1 MKRSADSSTR
11 VVLVS
16 GKGGVGKT
24 TVAAATA
31 ALAAKRGE
39 RALALSL
46 DRAHN
51 LGDVLGAKL
60 GPEPVRVAERLW
72 ALEADPQAELRR
84 HWRALSGY
92 LSRLLEYL
100 GLGGV
105 EADEVAVF
113 PGLEELLVLSRVTE
127 IVESKEYDLV
137 VVDLAPTASSL
148 RLLAFPELMAGTLG
162 KLVKWERRFMHLL
175 RPAAK
180 RAMKMPLPEDEAY
193 EALDQLA
200 SRLARLKT
208 LLTDG
213 ERTVVRL
220 VSIPERIVVEE
231 TRSAFTL
238 LSLFGLSVD
247 AVVLNRV
254 LPDELATGYL
264 GAWTKI
270 QAREM
275 QRSRELFAD
284 VPILTLRFQAS
295 EVSGAAALASVADEL
310 YGDRDPSRP
319 FRVAPPLRFRRDRGR
334 TRIEV
339 SLPHAAAG
347 SIDLKQRDD
356 DLILT
361 IGGWRRQ
368 LALPASLH
376 GRAVTGAKLARGVL
390 TISFDEESP

>member
-1 MKRSADSSTR
+1 MTR

-31 ALAAKRGE
+31 ALAAKRGK
-39 RALALSL
+39 RSLALSL

-51 LGDVLGAKL
+51 LGDVLGHPL
-60 GPEPVRVAERLW
+60 GPEPVRLADNLS
-72 ALEADPQAELRR
+72 AFEADPQAELRR

-92 LSRLLEYL
+92 LARLLEYL

-113 PGLEELLVLSRVTE
+113 PGLEELLVLSRVTG

-148 RLLAFPELMAGTLG
+148 RLLGFPELMAGTFG

-180 RAMKMPLPEDEAY
+180 RATKMPLPEDEAY
-193 EALDQLA
+193 EALEALA
-200 SRLARLKT
+200 ARLARLKT
-208 LLTDG
+208 LLTDA

-220 VSIPERIVVEE
+220 VSIPEHIVVEE

-254 LPDELATGYL
+254 LPEELSRGYL
-264 GAWTKI
+264 AGWTKI
-270 QAREM
+270 QARE
-275 QRSRELFAD
+275 RSRARELFAD
-284 VPILTLRFQAS
+284 VPILELRFQAS
-295 EVSGAAALASVADEL
+295 EVIGAAALARVAREL
-310 YGDRDPSRP
+310 YGERDPSEA
-319 FRVAPPLRFRRDRGR
+319 FRVAPPLRFRRERGK
-334 TRIEV
+334 TRLEV

-347 SIDLKQRDD
+347 SVDLKQRGD

-368 LALPASLH
+368 LALPASLRGH
-376 GRAVTGAKLARGVL
+376 AVTSAKLSRGTL
-390 TISFDEESP
+390 TIDLEEDNP

>member
-1 MKRSADSSTR
+1 MTKI
-11 VVLVS
+11 VLVS

-31 ALAAKRGE
+31 ALAAKGGA
-39 RALALSL
+39 RALVASL

-51 LGDVLGAKL
+51 LGDVLGAAL
-60 GPEPVRVAERLW
+60 GPEPSRVADDLW

-92 LSRLLEYL
+92 FARLLEYL

-113 PGLEELLVLSRVTE
+113 PGLEELLVLSRLTE
-127 IVESKEYDLV
+127 IVESKAYDLV

-148 RLLAFPELMAGTLG
+148 RLLAFPELMAGTFG
-162 KLVKWERRFMHLL
+162 KLVKWERRFMRLL
-175 RPAAK
+175 RPTAK

-193 EALDQLA
+193 EALEALA
-200 SRLARLKT
+200 GRLARLKT
-208 LLTDG
+208 LLTDPA
-213 ERTVVRL
+213 RTVVRL

-254 LPDELATGYL
+254 LPDELSRGYL
-264 GAWTKI
+264 AGWTRI

-275 QRSRELFAD
+275 DRARELFAD
-284 VPILTLRFQAS
+284 VPILELRFQAG
-295 EVSGAAALASVADEL
+295 EVIGVAEIERVAGEI

-319 FRVAPPLRFRRDRGR
+319 FRVQAPLRFRRERGK
-334 TRIEV
+334 TRIEL

-347 SIDLKQRDD
+347 SIDLKQRGD

-361 IGGWRRQ
+361 VGGWRRQ
-368 LALPASLH
+368 LALPESLR
-376 GRAVTGAKLARGVL
+376 GRAVSSAKLAQGTL
-390 TISFDEESP
+390 TVQFAEGSRTREEKS